1 MTMSSEQGRTAL
13 TPTYHEGPIESDGD
27 VRLNR
32 RWFTYETDAG
42 LVAGSILNVMFTI
55 DRPVSEVWPYFKD
68 FNLWQ
73 NSYDHYYSEVV
84 GDLDEGQTFSISST
98 PNTPGLHH
106 YEVVR
111 VIPEQTIVL
120 SQPVPPDEPNGAP
133 DADRSGESGTWK
145 GHRLPGTGGVSPGF
159 HVFVLTHDDGKT
171 VITVMMQHASLMARG
186 ESARE
191 ITPAEAVDSWREIGA
206 DGVMKW
212 RDIFIPNLKKIVYEA
227 QP

>member
-1 MTMSSEQGRTAL
+1 MTMSGEQGRTAL
-13 TPTYHEGPIESDGD
+13 APTWHEGPVERHDD

-32 RWFTYETDAG
+32 RWFSYDSEAG

-55 DRPVSEVWPYFKD
+55 DRPVCDVWPHFKD

-73 NSYDHYYSEVV
+73 NVYDHYYSEVV
-84 GDLDEGQTFSISST
+84 GDLEEGQTFSISSN

-111 VIPEQTIVL
+111 VIPEQAIVI
-120 SQPVPPDEPNGAP
+120 SQPVPSEKPDEPEAGG
-133 DADRSGESGTWK
+133 DGTSGSWQ
-145 GHRLPGTGGVSPGF
+145 GHRLPGTGGISPGF
-159 HVFVLTHDDGKT
+159 HVFTLTHDEGKT
-171 VITVMMQHASLMARG
+171 VVTVMMQHASLMARG

-191 ITPAEAVDSWREIGA
+191 MTPDEAVDAWQEIGA
-206 DGVMKW
+206 DGLMKW
-212 RDIFIPNLKKIVYEA
+212 RDIFIPTLKKIVYEA